1 MCIKTRTRAW
11 PTSVASRNTN
21 VISNWPFNSRLPK
34 TTTMLWQWT
43 ALCGRSHEFANDYG
57 IGLVERDDPDGAT
70 LRECDRCLELREDWE
85 QGRGERVA

>member
-1 MCIKTRTRAW
+1 MTDYDSLQADGAQEAH
-11 PTSVASRNTN
+11 P
-21 VISNWPFNSRLPK
+21 
-34 TTTMLWQWT
+34 LWQWT
-43 ALCGRSHEFANDYG
+43 ALCGRSHEYANDYG